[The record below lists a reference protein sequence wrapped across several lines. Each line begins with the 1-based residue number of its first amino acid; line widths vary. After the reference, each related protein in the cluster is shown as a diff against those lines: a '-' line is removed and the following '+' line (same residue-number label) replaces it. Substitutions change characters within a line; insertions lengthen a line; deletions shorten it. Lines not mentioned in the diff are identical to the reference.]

1 MHKDNG
7 AEIETVRP
15 DSRAQHAGITPGD
28 IILSVNGHRVHD
40 NIDFMFFKNDGH
52 DLNLHI
58 RKKDKR
64 FNLTL
69 PAEKG
74 QDTGIEIKSPK
85 IKTCTNKCIFCFVN
99 QLPKGL
105 RRTLYIKDE
114 DYRLSFLYGSYIT
127 LTNLSP
133 QEKERIV
140 TQRLSPIYISVHTTN
155 PELRKLMLGNSKAG
169 DVMKELSFFKENR
182 IKMHCQIVLCPKFN
196 DGKELQRTLRDLYKF
211 YPFVASIA
219 VVPVGLT
226 AHRKTAARL
235 RPFEKTDAAMALEII
250 KPFQKRFLKKHGDAL
265 VYGADELYIKA
276 EADFPQLSEYGELP
290 QLENGV
296 GLVPS
301 FLHQARKIKIPQIA
315 AKGRFITFTGL
326 SFYPYLAKF
335 IERLRKNNID
345 IEVLPIENTFFGKSV
360 TVTGLLTGRDILKKL
375 SDIIK
380 KDDTL
385 LIPDIV
391 MRDGDGILLDDIS
404 QQDFDEVLGIKS
416 LVIPS
421 TPKGI
426 INAVTSQPKG
436 KKADNSTL
444 L

>member
-28 IILSVNGHRVHD
+28 IILSVNGHRVKD
-40 NIDFMFFKNDGH
+40 NIDFMFYKNDGNEL
-52 DLNLHI
+52 DLYI
-58 RKKDKR
+58 KKKDKR
-64 FNLTL
+64 LTFRL
-69 PAEKG
+69 QAEEG

-85 IKTCTNKCIFCFVN
+85 IKTCTNKCVFCFVN

-127 LTNLSP
+127 LTNLSQ

-140 TQRLSPIYISVHTTN
+140 AQRLSPIYISVHTTN
-155 PELRKLMLGNSKAG
+155 TELRKLMLGNSKAG
-169 DVMKELSFFKENR
+169 DVMKEISFFKENR
-182 IKMHCQIVLCPKFN
+182 IKMHCQIVLCPEFN
-196 DGKELQRTLRDLYKF
+196 DSKELQQTIRDLYKF
-211 YPFVASIA
+211 YPFVASVA

-226 AHRKTAARL
+226 AHRKTGARL
-235 RPFEKTDAAMALEII
+235 RPFEKNDAVMALEII

-301 FLHQARKIKIPQIA
+301 FINQARKIKIPQTA
-315 AKGRFITFTGL
+315 AKGRFLTFTGQ
-326 SFYPYLAKF
+326 SFYPYLLKF

-345 IEVLPIENTFFGKSV
+345 IEVLPVENTFFGKSV
-360 TVTGLLTGRDILKKL
+360 TVTGLLTGRDILRKL

-391 MRDGDGILLDDIS
+391 MRDGDGVLLDDIS

-421 TPKGI
+421 TSRGI
-426 INAVTSQPKG
+426 INAVTSC
-436 KKADNSTL
+436 
-444 L
+444 